1 MGVLGLRSTLR
12 MFGQILVSE
21 VEEVCETL
29 QKKDDERFN
38 IRGRT
43 VYIVLAPDCSYR
55 IHRVCMYP
63 EDASLDVQKLKDQ
76 GYSLAKWTRWKI
88 Q

>member
-43 VYIVLAPDCSYR
+43 VYIVHETPDR